1 MRKTLFIST
10 MISFVIFI
18 LFSPVFIRLVSYLHP
33 IVLVVVLLCIVWLV
47 IGLVLF
53 IRKETINLPYPLFLV
68 GLTLYSV
75 ALVILLF
82 FRPNEQSYNSM
93 NLVPFSTVAFYL
105 SGKVNWL
112 ISFYNLAANIGLFI
126 PYGLFLRFKR
136 FSQWKAIFIASLII
150 ACIEVFQF
158 VSHRGSLDIDDL
170 ILNLLGIYLG
180 CVLFPLVQQ
189 VVNIPNTKGPID
201 R

>member
-1 MRKTLFIST
+1 MRKTLFISM
-10 MISFVIFI
+10 MISFLIFI

-33 IVLVVVLLCIVWLV
+33 IVLIVVLFCIVWLV
-47 IGLVLF
+47 LWLVLF
-53 IRKETINLPYPLFLV
+53 IRKETINLPYPLFLG
-68 GLTLYSV
+68 GLTLYTV

-82 FRPNEQSYNSM
+82 FRPNEQSHHSM
-93 NLVPFSTVAFYL
+93 NLVPFSTIAFYL

-112 ISFYNLAANIGLFI
+112 ISFYNLAANIGLFL
-126 PYGLFLRFKR
+126 PYGLFLRYKQ
-136 FSQWKAIFIASLII
+136 FSQWKALFIASLMI
-150 ACIEVFQF
+150 ACIEVLQF
-158 VSHRGSLDIDDL
+158 ISHRGSLDIDDL

>member
-1 MRKTLFIST
+1 MRKTLFISM

-18 LFSPVFIRLVSYLHP
+18 LFSPIFIRLVSYLHP
-33 IVLVVVLLCIVWLV
+33 IVLIVVLFCIVWLV
-47 IGLVLF
+47 LWLVLF
-53 IRKETINLPYPLFLV
+53 IRKETINLPYPLFLG
-68 GLTLYSV
+68 GLTLYTV

-82 FRPNEQSYNSM
+82 FRPNEQSYHSM

-112 ISFYNLAANIGLFI
+112 ISFYNLAANIGLFL
-126 PYGLFLRFKR
+126 PYGLFLRFKQ
-136 FSQWKAIFIASLII
+136 FSQWKALFIASLMI
-150 ACIEVFQF
+150 ACIEVLQF

-180 CVLFPLVQQ
+180 CVLFPLVKQ
-189 VVNIPNTKGPID
+189 VVNIPNTKGLID